1 MPGYLFSYRKF
12 KELYETP
19 IMKQEDIEA
28 TNRLKMLISPFVLR
42 RTKKEVLTEL
52 PDKTISVLNNEMQ
65 DEQLDIYLSYLAQA
79 KQEALFEISSN
90 GFEKSQIK
98 ILALLMRLRQICCH
112 PSLFIENY
120 KGKSSKLEQC
130 IEILKDAIESGHK
143 ILLFSGYTSMF
154 ELIENELKKENIKY
168 FKLTGKTKIGDRIEM
183 VDNFNQNADIKVFLI
198 SLKAGRNWF
207 EFNWC

>member
-1 MPGYLFSYRKF
+1 
-12 KELYETP
+12 
-19 IMKQEDIEA
+19 
-28 TNRLKMLISPFVLR
+28 
-42 RTKKEVLTEL
+42 
-52 PDKTISVLNNEMQ
+52 
-65 DEQLDIYLSYLAQA
+65 
-79 KQEALFEISSN
+79 
-90 GFEKSQIK
+90 
-98 ILALLMRLRQICCH
+98 MRLRQICCH